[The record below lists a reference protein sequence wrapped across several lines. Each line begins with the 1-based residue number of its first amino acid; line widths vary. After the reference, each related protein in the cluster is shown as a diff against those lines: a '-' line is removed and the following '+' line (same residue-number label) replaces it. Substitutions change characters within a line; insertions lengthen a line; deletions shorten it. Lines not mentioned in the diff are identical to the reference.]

1 MIMQCGC
8 CAGTCEQCRPEL
20 DPGDND
26 WKLSANT
33 YHDDDDDDN
42 NYQHWGTWGAPSDPG
57 AASGQGDP
65 SDPGAPPTEPAPT
78 PVVKNKE
85 TCAHP
90 AVAAKKPKA
99 RGSVARVKV
108 LASDHDDKTAAVQ
121 MAITSS
127 RWSDS
132 ASGHDDKTAAS
143 GHGDSTSGHGDKE
156 GEPDD
161 ANKAPIT
168 KEDGEVSEYDH
179 KQANKLTDWAAESMS
194 DEEQPKGAEE
204 LARKELRTEE
214 EAAATDCLAIFGD
227 VLGAI
232 EMSLSPAEEVD
243 DVRDHDSSASGHG
256 ETSVVV
262 PPPSVAAVLSRH
274 AGFAEVA
281 QQLDSA
287 TEVAQ
292 QLFAGMLVA
301 AREPGQRPIRFVTAT
316 QPADEPAV
324 AEASGQDADTEI

>member
-65 SDPGAPPTEPAPT
+65 SDPGAPPTEPAPR

-85 TCAHP
+85 SCTHRAS
-90 AVAAKKPKA
+90 AAWKPKA
-99 RGSVARVKV
+99 RGSVARVN
-108 LASDHDDKTAAVQ
+108 ASDNDDKTAAVQ
-121 MAITSS
+121 MLRTSS
-127 RWSDS
+127 CWSDVPGDTAS
-132 ASGHDDKTAAS
+132 SGHV
-143 GHGDSTSGHGDKE
+143 DSASGHGDKE

-214 EAAATDCLAIFGD
+214 EAAATERLAIFGD

-324 AEASGQDADTEI
+324 AEASGQDEI